1 MRGLNGR
8 TYIVTGAAS
17 GIGRATAARLLAE
30 GARVV
35 GADLAPAGDVAA
47 AGGEKGDTEG
57 RWLFTQ
63 VDVVDEASVVELV
76 RAAVAFGGNVDGLV
90 NAAGVAGGG
99 PVHMLPTA
107 SGGASST

>member
-1 MRGLNGR
+1 MRGLDGR

-35 GADLAPAGDVAA
+35 GADLAAADDVPGGDDGA
-47 AGGEKGDTEG
+47 E
-57 RWLFTQ
+57 RWLFTH
-63 VDVVDEASVVELV
+63 VDVADEGSVVELV
-76 RAAVAFGGNVDGLV
+76 RAAVAFGGKVDGLV

-99 PVHMLPTA
+99 PVHMLPA
-107 SGGASST
+107 KSGPA